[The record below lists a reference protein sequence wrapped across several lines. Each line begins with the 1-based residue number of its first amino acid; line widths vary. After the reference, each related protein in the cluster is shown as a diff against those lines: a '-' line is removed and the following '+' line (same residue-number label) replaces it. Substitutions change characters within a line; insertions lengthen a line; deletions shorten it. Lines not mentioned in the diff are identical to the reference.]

1 MIYGF
6 SCLKQFSGA
15 LVISGRG
22 QILLT
27 LGDFGCH
34 MNPWQYCD
42 NYVAIMWQHCENFV
56 DILKRNSDN
65 FWKTRIIATT
75 ILILDF
81 FSLLTILT
89 WMQNTNQKL
98 CISGT
103 GIKVVF
109 FQSIWSVGLKW
120 NYRFRPSTFYDG
132 LLSRT
137 FAVRTVHFHLIFI
150 PFSGVIGQQLFV
162 NEPIT
167 TSSNIFKTLL
177 LSGESETSEV
187 DFAFKMTKIQ
197 LWNSK

>member
-22 QILLT
+22 QISLT
-27 LGDFGCH
+27 PGDFRCQ

-103 GIKVVF
+103 GIKVGF
-109 FQSIWSVGLKW
+109 FKVYGPQWNVHFLVSGLFGRLFFLHGLANLCRMTVYFDAW
-120 NYRFRPSTFYDG
+120 QGRRLST
-132 LLSRT
+132 S
-137 FAVRTVHFHLIFI
+137 TVHFC
-150 PFSGVIGQQLFV
+150 
-162 NEPIT
+162 
-167 TSSNIFKTLL
+167 
-177 LSGESETSEV
+177 
-187 DFAFKMTKIQ
+187 MTAHFQ
-197 LWNSK
+197 ERSL

>member
-22 QILLT
+22 LISLT
-27 LGDFGCH
+27 PGDFSCY

-42 NYVAIMWQHCENFV
+42 NYVAIMWQYCENFV

-81 FSLLTILT
+81 FSLLTIST

-109 FQSIWSVGLKW
+109 FSKCTVRRIKVKRSFWRFIWLSIFLHGLAI
-120 NYRFRPSTFYDG
+120 
-132 LLSRT
+132 LSRM
-137 FAVRTVHFHLIFI
+137 TVYFD
-150 PFSGVIGQQLFV
+150 P
-162 NEPIT
+162 
-167 TSSNIFKTLL
+167 
-177 LSGESETSEV
+177 
-187 DFAFKMTKIQ
+187 
-197 LWNSK
+197 

>member
-22 QILLT
+22 QISLT
-27 LGDFGCH
+27 LGDFKCQ

-109 FQSIWSVGLKW
+109 FKVYGPQAWSETID
-120 NYRFRPSTFYDG
+120 FDRPLFMTVYFQEPS
-132 LLSRT
+132 LLGPS
-137 FAVRTVHFHLIFI
+137 IFI
-150 PFSGVIGQQLFV
+150 SFS
-162 NEPIT
+162 
-167 TSSNIFKTLL
+167 S
-177 LSGESETSEV
+177 LSLG
-187 DFAFKMTKIQ
+187 
-197 LWNSK
+197 